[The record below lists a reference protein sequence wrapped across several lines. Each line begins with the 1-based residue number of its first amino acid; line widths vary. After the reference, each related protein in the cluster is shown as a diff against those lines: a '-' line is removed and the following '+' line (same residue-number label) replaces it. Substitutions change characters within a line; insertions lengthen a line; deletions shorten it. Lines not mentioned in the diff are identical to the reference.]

1 MMLRRE
7 SWARLARGLVPPLY
21 VLRPLQGFTPSDIGD
36 EYPAPDAANKVQLT
50 RARQLYEQR
59 RIGTQAEAERALSG
73 FPNRNR
79 PSRERNERT
88 GVSPLCAIK
97 EMTHGSQSGKNAR

>member
-7 SWARLARGLVPPLY
+7 SWARLTKGLVPRLY

-59 RIGTQAEAERALSG
+59 RIGTREEVERALSRL
-73 FPNRNR
+73 PK
-79 PSRERNERT
+79 NEPAKP
-88 GVSPLCAIK
+88 GK
-97 EMTHGSQSGKNAR
+97 EKRHGNQSGKNTR

>member
-7 SWARLARGLVPPLY
+7 SWARLTRGGVPPLY

-36 EYPAPDAANKVQLT
+36 EYPAPAATNKVQLM

-59 RIGTQAEAERALSG
+59 RIGTQPEAERTLSKLPQHEPAKPG
-73 FPNRNR
+73 
-79 PSRERNERT
+79 
-88 GVSPLCAIK
+88 K
-97 EMTHGSQSGKNAR
+97 EKRFQSGKNAR